1 MNIFAF
7 VLFVIAAVIFFLL
20 TDTVAGRYRRSSVAL
35 GLGVLTV
42 GFIVQFCAQSHTVT
56 F

>member
-1 MNIFAF
+1 VNVIAF
-7 VLFVIAAVIFFLL
+7 VLFIVAAVIFFLVS
-20 TDTVAGRYRRSSVAL
+20 DTVSGRWGRSSVAL

-42 GFIVQFCAQSHTVT
+42 GFIVEFCAKTHSVT

>member
-1 MNIFAF
+1 MNIIAF
-7 VLFVIAAVIFFLL
+7 VLFVIAAVIFFLVSDAVL
-20 TDTVAGRYRRSSVAL
+20 TRYRRSSVAL

-42 GFIVQFCAQSHTVT
+42 GFIVQLCTTSHHVT

>member
-1 MNIFAF
+1 MNVFSLI
-7 VLFVIAAVIFFLL
+7 LFIIAAVIFFLL
-20 TDTVAGRYRRSSVAL
+20 TDDFAGRYRRTSVAL

-42 GFIVQFCAQSHTVT
+42 GFIVQFCTVNHPIH

>member
-1 MNIFAF
+1 MNVFAF
-7 VLFVIAAVIFFLL
+7 ILFIIAAVIFFLL
-20 TDTVAGRYRRSSVAL
+20 SDTVAGRYQRSSVAL

-42 GFIVQFCAQSHTVT
+42 GFIIQFCAKAQQVT

>member
-7 VLFVIAAVIFFLL
+7 ILFVIAAVIFFLL
-20 TDTVAGRYRRSSVAL
+20 SDTVAGRYQRTSVAL

-42 GFIVQFCAQSHTVT
+42 GFIVQFCTATHQIH

>member
-1 MNIFAF
+1 MNVFALI
-7 VLFVIAAVIFFLL
+7 LFIVAAVIFFLL
-20 TDTVAGRYRRSSVAL
+20 NDGVAGRYNRSSVAL

-42 GFIVQFCAQSHTVT
+42 GFIVQFCAHSHTVT

>member
-1 MNIFAF
+1 MNVIAF

-20 TDTVAGRYRRSSVAL
+20 SDEVAGRYRRSSVAL

-42 GFIVQFCAQSHTVT
+42 GFIVQFCAVSRQIH